1 MPEPSALNRYD
12 RSVTDHTPSATTA
25 SPLALLQSLADTVSA
40 DGTDLLDT
48 RDNAVPWLRATGL
61 LPADGVISGSEYN
74 ALIRLRD
81 ALRETLEARAAGKT
95 DENATARLTRGLADG
110 RLVVTILPDGA
121 AQLASSAR
129 AAYSNAVASIAI
141 AVAGALG

>member
-1 MPEPSALNRYD
+1 LTRYD
-12 RSVTDHTPSATTA
+12 RSVTDHMPSATAT
-25 SPLALLQSLADTVSA
+25 SPIALLQSLAETVAA

-48 RDNAVPWLRATGL
+48 RDNAVPWLRANGL

-95 DENATARLTRGLADG
+95 DEDAAGRLTRGLADG
-110 RLVVTILPDGA
+110 RLVVAISPDGTA
-121 AQLASSAR
+121 RLASSAR
-129 AAYSNAVASIAI
+129 APYSNAVAAIAI
-141 AVAGALG
+141 AVAGALA

>member
-1 MPEPSALNRYD
+1 MPERSALNRYD
-12 RSVTDHTPSATTA
+12 RGVTDHMPSATAA

-61 LPADGVISGSEYN
+61 LPADGVVSGSEYN

-81 ALRETLEARAAGKT
+81 ALRETLEARALGKT
-95 DENATARLTRGLADG
+95 NEDATARLTRGLADG
-110 RLVVTILPDGA
+110 RLVVTISPDGTA
-121 AQLASSAR
+121 GLASSAR
-129 AAYSNAVASIAI
+129 APYSNAVAAIAI
-141 AVAGALG
+141 AAARALG